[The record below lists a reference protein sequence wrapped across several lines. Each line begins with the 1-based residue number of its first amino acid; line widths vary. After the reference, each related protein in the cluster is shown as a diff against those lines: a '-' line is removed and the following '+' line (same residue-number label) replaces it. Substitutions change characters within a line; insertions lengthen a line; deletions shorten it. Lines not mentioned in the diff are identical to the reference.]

1 MVNFQKKESKNI
13 ECTCKIWDACSEKAL
28 VKTPGRKEVKMGTDG
43 CGVKINLTSG
53 MYRQMRG

>member
-1 MVNFQKKESKNI
+1 MVWDLCKKIMVNFQKKESKNI

-43 CGVKINLTSG
+43 CGVKIN
-53 MYRQMRG
+53 